1 MHSPVGV
8 ALITASQFCICS
20 HLVIWAFPLLRTSR
34 SYVVCRNSTSNTHT
48 FPVFSWH
55 MLSLLFVA
63 IFFHISQL
71 DFSLFTQQHKKT
83 SILMAPSPPL
93 SLELLSR
100 QHQQAMER
108 KAEPK
113 WCTNILTCSQ
123 WPAGTIQQDWCS
135 KRSWKISKFNKVY
148 ACLSAY
154 TQTLSLRYGGHFP
167 LAELSTTVPQL
178 FPFSWLQNCT
188 NSGACAL
195 PSHCIVF
202 MSHSVSLG
210 ESLHTYLMTLYFYFN
225 ETQYIL

>member
-1 MHSPVGV
+1 MSISLAEDIEKLRCLQKLHFKHIHISCLLLAYALAAFCGNIFPYIPVGFFSV
-8 ALITASQFCICS
+8 YSTTQKDIYFDGSVSSPLPRASSQ
-20 HLVIWAFPLLRTSR
+20 ATPA
-34 SYVVCRNSTSNTHT
+34 SYGEKS
-48 FPVFSWH
+48 
-55 MLSLLFVA
+55 
-63 IFFHISQL
+63 
-71 DFSLFTQQHKKT
+71 
-83 SILMAPSPPL
+83 
-93 SLELLSR
+93 
-100 QHQQAMER
+100 
-108 KAEPK
+108 EPK

-154 TQTLSLRYGGHFP
+154 IQTLFLRYGGHFP

-178 FPFSWLQNCT
+178 FLFSWLQNCT
-188 NSGACAL
+188 NSRACSL